1 MATRGARPP
10 RKEGEFAL
18 RRTVYVAF
26 ILALVALAGQAP
38 AASTADQN
46 FIVVVHPDVQGT
58 QIPRSIL
65 SSLFLK
71 DVVRWGD
78 GVMVRPVDQSLSSTL
93 REEFTR
99 QVLTVPVD
107 AVPRFWQQKIM
118 KGISPPPVKES
129 DEDVI
134 AYVAT
139 TRGAIGYVSIE
150 AAVPTEVKP
159 LTVID

>member
-1 MATRGARPP
+1 M
-10 RKEGEFAL
+10 
-18 RRTVYVAF
+18 
-26 ILALVALAGQAP
+26 
-38 AASTADQN
+38 
-46 FIVVVHPDVQGT
+46 VVHPDVKGT

-78 GVMVRPVDQSLSSTL
+78 GLMVRPVDQSLSSAL

-99 QVLTVPVD
+99 QILTVPVD
-107 AVPRFWQQKIM
+107 AVPRFWQRKIM

-134 AYVAT
+134 EYVAS
-139 TRGAIGYVSIE
+139 TRGAIGYVSANAI
-150 AAVPTEVKP
+150 VPGDVKP
-159 LTVID
+159 LAIID